1 MLGDN
6 IPECGTYQC
15 PLTVKHILMEC
26 VNFNDVQNKHF
37 VASSTEDL
45 FENVEAQKVIDFIK
59 ETHFYKQ
66 L

>member
-1 MLGDN
+1 
-6 IPECGTYQC
+6 
-15 PLTVKHILMEC
+15 MEC